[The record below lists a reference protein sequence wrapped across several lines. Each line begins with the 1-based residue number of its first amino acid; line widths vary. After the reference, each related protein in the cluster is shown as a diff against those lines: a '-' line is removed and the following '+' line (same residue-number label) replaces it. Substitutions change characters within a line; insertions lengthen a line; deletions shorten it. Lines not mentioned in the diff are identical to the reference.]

1 MNRKNFLRGL
11 SLAGVG
17 LTIPSPAVFAKPQKN
32 EITGGCVL
40 IPSETAG
47 PYPLDLSEN
56 AFYFR
61 EDVRETE
68 TGTQLNLKIKVLG
81 NTDCLP
87 MQNVRVNIWHC
98 NKDGYYSGYDN
109 ASNPGQ
115 ADFTYLRGYQIADA
129 NGEVNFIT
137 ILPGWYNGRVCHI
150 HFRVYVSTAYA
161 AISQLTFDHNTVN
174 TIYAASPDLYTKGA
188 DPLTPETD
196 GIFADGYMYQLAT
209 LTPNLVTGGYD
220 AYLEVTIEGQGTT
233 GIGWQENV
241 NAQHFSLQQNF
252 PNPFQDIT
260 TIPFTL
266 KQASSVQIELY
277 DVNATKLKTIDLG
290 DLPPGEH
297 QVNIDCKQLSLPVAN
312 YIYQIVVQHAQG
324 RFTDHKLMT
333 AAK

>member
-17 LTIPSPAVFAKPQKN
+17 LTLPSSSVFAKPQKN
-32 EITGGCVL
+32 EITGGCIL
-40 IPSETAG
+40 IPTETAG

-61 EDVRETE
+61 NDVREIQ
-68 TGTQLNLKIKVLG
+68 TGTQLNLKIKVIG
-81 NTDCLP
+81 NSDCMP

-98 NKDGYYSGYDN
+98 NKDGLYSGYDN

-174 TIYAASPDLYTKGA
+174 AIYAESPDLYTKGA

-196 GIFADGYMYQLAT
+196 GIFADGYAYQLAT
-209 LTPNLVTGGYD
+209 LTVNPDTGGYD
-220 AYLEVTIEGQGTT
+220 SYLEVTVEGQGTT

-252 PNPFQDIT
+252 PNPATEQT
-260 TIPFTL
+260 TIPFVL
-266 KQASSVQIELY
+266 KTASSVQIELY
-277 DVNATKLKTIDLG
+277 DINAQKIKTIDLG
-290 DLPPGEH
+290 DLPPGNHES
-297 QVNIDCKQLSLPVAN
+297 QINFEALSLPKAN
-312 YIYQIVVQHAQG
+312 YIYQLVVQNNAG

-333 AAK
+333 VAK